1 MRKFSTIYAV
11 ATQGI
16 ILLVILSV
24 GGYFL
29 GRWIMPDSYIL
40 AGCLTALGIL
50 VGISLLIKMIIAIG
64 GDEDRK
70 NL

>member
-1 MRKFSTIYAV
+1 MKKFSTIYAV

-16 ILLVILSV
+16 ILLVILAV

-29 GRWIMPDSYIL
+29 GRWIMPETYIL
-40 AGCLTALGIL
+40 AGCLAALGII
-50 VGISLLIKMIIAIG
+50 VGVSVFIKMIIAIG
-64 GDEDRK
+64 GDGHRK

>member
-1 MRKFSTIYAV
+1 MKRFSTIYAV
-11 ATQGI
+11 ATQGV
-16 ILLVILSV
+16 ILLVVLAV

-29 GRWIMPDSYIL
+29 GRWIIPDSYIL
-40 AGCLTALGIL
+40 AGCLAALGVL
-50 VGISLLIKMIIAIG
+50 VGVSVFIKMIITIG